1 MNYVANLAEL
11 STINGIRFG
20 TSGARGLVTD
30 FTLPAV
36 AALTQ
41 AFVCVLSQE
50 RMVTDVAVGIDLRPG
65 SPLIAKYIIATLETL
80 GIEPHF
86 MGVLPTPALAAYALN
101 QGMPAIMVTGSH
113 IPFDRN
119 GLKFY
124 NFSGEISKADE
135 QAMLAQ
141 PINALPLDAVET
153 DLTELLANPAALE
166 FYQQQFLQVLPRHC
180 LTGKRI
186 GIYQHSS
193 AGRDCY
199 SQVFNALGAE
209 VVELG
214 RSDIFVPI
222 DTEAVSAE
230 DKTRARQWCTE
241 YKLDALFSTDGDGDR
256 PLLADEQ
263 GNWFRGDILG
273 LLCAKYLGIKQLAVP
288 VSCNT
293 AIEQSGFLEK
303 VVRTR
308 IGSPFVI
315 AAFHELTSPFAGF
328 EANGGFML
336 GSSISLNNQQLA
348 ALPTRDAL
356 LPTLAV
362 LALAGDAPLS
372 SLYADLPARYTAS
385 DRLQQFSTE
394 RSQHLLTQIAANP
407 QRFLQQVVAE
417 ATLLSLDTTDGLRL
431 TLNNGD
437 IIHLRPSGNAPELR
451 CYAESC
457 SEQQAEDYIVSVFA
471 LIKKLTF

>member
-1 MNYVANLAEL
+1 MTYKTI
-11 STINGIRFG
+11 STDSFLCNGIRFG

-50 RMVTDVAVGIDLRPG
+50 RMVTDVAVGIDLRPS
-65 SPLIAKYIIATLETL
+65 SPQIANYIIAALEVL
-80 GIEPHF
+80 AIKPHF
-86 MGVLPTPALAAYALN
+86 MGVLPTPALATYALN

-124 NFSGEISKADE
+124 NYSGEISKADE
-135 QAMLAQ
+135 QAMLTK
-141 PINALPLDAVET
+141 PISTLALSESNVVQLN
-153 DLTELLANPAALE
+153 ANPAAIH
-166 FYQQQFLQVLPRHC
+166 FYQQQFLQAFPVNC
-180 LTGKRI
+180 LAGKRI

-199 SQVFNALGAE
+199 IKVFNALGAE

-214 RSDIFVPI
+214 RSDVFVPI

-230 DKTRARQWCTE
+230 DKARARQWCTE

-273 LLCAKYLGIKQLAVP
+273 LLCAKYLGIKHLAVP

-293 AIEQSGFLEK
+293 AIEQSGCFNK
-303 VVRTR
+303 VIRTQ
-308 IGSPFVI
+308 IGSPYVI
-315 AAFHELTSPFAGF
+315 AAFNELTAPFAGF

-336 GSSISLNNQQLA
+336 GTALNLNGNTLA

-356 LPTLAV
+356 LPV
-362 LALAGDAPLS
+362 LSVMALADANPLS
-372 SLYADLPARYTAS
+372 SLYQLLPQRFTSS
-385 DRLQQFSTE
+385 DRLQDYSTE
-394 RSQHLLTQIAANP
+394 RSQVVLAECLSEPT
-407 QRFLQQVVAE
+407 RFLQKIMPEVNLDNIN
-417 ATLLSLDTTDGLRL
+417 TLDGIRMTL
-431 TLNNGD
+431 TNGD
-437 IIHLRPSGNAPELR
+437 IVHLRPSGNAPELR
-451 CYAESC
+451 CYAEAGS
-457 SEQQAEDYIVSVFA
+457 QLKADDYVEKVLMFLA
-471 LIKKLTF
+471 QHQLV

>member
-1 MNYVANLAEL
+1 MTYKTI
-11 STINGIRFG
+11 STDPFLCNGIRFG

-30 FTLPAV
+30 FNISAV
-36 AALTQ
+36 SALTQ
-41 AFVCVLSQE
+41 AFVSVLSKE
-50 RMVTDVAVGIDLRPG
+50 KMVTDVALGIDLRPS
-65 SPLIAKYIIATLETL
+65 SPQIAKYVIATLEAL

-86 MGVLPTPALAAYALN
+86 MGGLPTPALAAFALN
-101 QGMPAIMVTGSH
+101 QSMPAIMVTGSH

-135 QAMLAQ
+135 QAMLIQ
-141 PINALPLDAVET
+141 PISTLPLDVVATE
-153 DLTELLANPAALE
+153 LTELNVNPVALA
-166 FYQQQFLQVLPRHC
+166 FYQQQFLQVLPSNC
-180 LTGKRI
+180 LTAKRI

-193 AGRDCY
+193 SGRDCY
-199 SQVFNALGAE
+199 SQVFKALGAE
-209 VVELG
+209 VIELG
-214 RSDIFVPI
+214 RADVFIPI
-222 DTEAVSAE
+222 DTEAVTDE
-230 DKTRARQWCTE
+230 DKARAKAWCAE
-241 YKLDALFSTDGDGDR
+241 YQLDALFSTDGDGDR

-293 AIEQSGFLEK
+293 AIEQSGFFDK
-303 VVRTR
+303 VIRTR
-308 IGSPFVI
+308 IGSPYVI

-328 EANGGFML
+328 EANGGFIL
-336 GSSISLNNQQLA
+336 GSSVSLNNQQLP

-356 LPTLAV
+356 LPALAV

-372 SLYADLPARYTAS
+372 SLYTELPARYTAS
-385 DRLQQFSTE
+385 DRLQQFATE
-394 RSQHLLTQIAANP
+394 HSQQLLAQINANP
-407 QRFLQQVVAE
+407 QQFLQQVVAG

-457 SEQQAEDYIVSVFA
+457 SEQQAESYIVKIFT